1 MEIGNLWEYEPSTAM
16 TWFMEIQEVIRKHVA
31 EHIKDPFV
39 KAVEVCFVRLSSR
52 EVEPSEGKATIY
64 CRGAHVRPSRRVDFR
79 RRMR

>member
-39 KAVEVCFVRLSSR
+39 KAVEVCSVRLS
-52 EVEPSEGKATIY
+52 
-64 CRGAHVRPSRRVDFR
+64 RG
-79 RRMR
+79 